1 MSRLVGNGGRE
12 PLGLIFEGTVC
23 QGRGPRT
30 CLHEDGCARWSVL
43 APVVPGGMM
52 LLGPADLDTH
62 FTLRRARLS
71 PVTLIDTAAC
81 LLRLLDVE
89 MCRVLLILPAPKY
102 VGL

>member
-1 MSRLVGNGGRE
+1 
-12 PLGLIFEGTVC
+12 
-23 QGRGPRT
+23 
-30 CLHEDGCARWSVL
+30 
-43 APVVPGGMM
+43 MM